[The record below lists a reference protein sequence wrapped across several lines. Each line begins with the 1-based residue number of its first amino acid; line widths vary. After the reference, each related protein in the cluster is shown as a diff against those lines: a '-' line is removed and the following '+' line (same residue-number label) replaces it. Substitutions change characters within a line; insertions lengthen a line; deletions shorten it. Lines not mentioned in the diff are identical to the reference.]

1 MQGEY
6 LHERFRE
13 AFAAAEALGRNPYD
27 EAAHQQF
34 REALRNYR
42 REEHWEMLCS
52 FEGAESLP
60 ECRIYDC

>member
-13 AFAAAEALGRNPYD
+13 ALAAAEALGRAPHD
-27 EAAHQQF
+27 ETAYHQF

-60 ECRIYDC
+60 ECRMYDC